1 MGKRFV
7 LQYGT
12 RHRDIVGAVK
22 GADALAIFSSGE
34 LVSVVAPDP
43 DGLHIWGDH
52 SVVETDGKLP
62 YGRWEV
68 FVRND
73 CIVLPCLWAYRSS
86 DGKKFVVKIGREK
99 LPAYGGHF
107 AFMRVGQTL
116 SELGDP
122 VSVGIWSA
130 DGDEDEQVDIFLNG
144 CDLIENQK
152 PLKIATIYG
161 EGDPKVIKK
170 VIREGWLLNHV
181 ERAWIRTEES
191 YGVDPCLKFGYTR
204 GEGGWLWMIT
214 HSNENGEVVLAQT
227 REIEEA
233 IEKFKFYSMVLNGKV
248 PNVQFYGNWAYDYGI
263 KIDEQVYV
271 CLDTEKGKR
280 VVNLTADRMEDELL
294 FLSIRFT
301 QEKIEKVKEIATA
314 LIANAPEGATR

>member
-1 MGKRFV
+1 MGKRIV

-43 DGLHIWGDH
+43 DGIHVWGDH
-52 SVVETDGKLP
+52 VETEGRLPQGK
-62 YGRWEV
+62 REV
-68 FVRND
+68 WIKEGTV
-73 CIVLPCLWAYRSS
+73 VLSCLWAYRSPE
-86 DGKKFVVKIGREK
+86 GKKFVVQLGKEK
-99 LPAYGGHF
+99 LPAYGGYF

-144 CDLIENQK
+144 YDLIENPR
-152 PLKIATIYG
+152 PLKLATIYG
-161 EGDPKVIKK
+161 EGDPRVIKK

-181 ERAWIRTEES
+181 ERARIDTEES
-191 YGVDPCLKFGYTR
+191 YGVSPSLKLGHTR

-214 HSNENGEVVLAQT
+214 KWNENGETVLAQT
-227 REIEEA
+227 RDIEEA
-233 IEKFKFYSMVLNGKV
+233 IEKYRFYSMILNGET
-248 PNVQFYGNWAYDYGI
+248 PNVQFYGNWSYDYGVR
-263 KIDEQVYV
+263 IDRQIYV